1 MADVPATE
9 EAVAAEFA
17 IGGAAASFC
26 GQWLCVKAG
35 FEKKDGVVFLRD
47 ALGTKAPSDD
57 VLKAVGDETRWW
69 TRGDVSNA
77 LLSPTGLRVGSV
89 QVFKAAP
96 GECHGR
102 AAKRYIAFGTRPRNE
117 DGSLANVRD
126 QMLARMAGT
135 LGSNGGTAASTATT
149 TTAPPSHCR
158 PARPAPAAPLPPPL
172 PPPPLAAGATSTP
185 PETPRSGQ
193 GRCSRDDEHH
203 ALPPPPSLIAPFGS
217 PKSGALFF
225 SPPPRL
231 FLFLHGLPAHSSSQI
246 KLVLSTRDKK

>member
-69 TRGDVSNA
+69 TKGDVSNA

-102 AAKRYIAFGTRPRNE
+102 AAKRYIAFGTRPRNDTE
-117 DGSLANVRD
+117 DCDECNEGAAIVD
-126 QMLARMAGT
+126 DVG
-135 LGSNGGTAASTATT
+135 LGIALLSSKEAAPAS
-149 TTAPPSHCR
+149 PPS
-158 PARPAPAAPLPPPL
+158 
-172 PPPPLAAGATSTP
+172 
-185 PETPRSGQ
+185 
-193 GRCSRDDEHH
+193 
-203 ALPPPPSLIAPFGS
+203 
-217 PKSGALFF
+217 
-225 SPPPRL
+225 
-231 FLFLHGLPAHSSSQI
+231 SSSFFPRQPAS
-246 KLVLSTRDKK
+246 LSSTSKVWGCG

>member
-126 QMLARMAGT
+126 QMLARMAST
-135 LGSNGGTAASTATT
+135 LGSNEEVKRREKKVAGPQLCAARNATMH
-149 TTAPPSHCR
+149 APPISPR
-158 PARPAPAAPLPPPL
+158 A
-172 PPPPLAAGATSTP
+172 LAFAFMGMW
-185 PETPRSGQ
+185 
-193 GRCSRDDEHH
+193 H
-203 ALPPPPSLIAPFGS
+203 
-217 PKSGALFF
+217 
-225 SPPPRL
+225 
-231 FLFLHGLPAHSSSQI
+231 
-246 KLVLSTRDKK
+246 LVGCK

>member
-35 FEKKDGVVFLRD
+35 FEKKDGIVFLRD

-69 TRGDVSNA
+69 TKGDVSNA

-102 AAKRYIAFGTRPRNE
+102 AAKRYIAFGTGPRNE
-117 DGSLANVRD
+117 DGSLANVKD

-135 LGSNGGTAASTATT
+135 LGSNGGTVASTAA
-149 TTAPPSHCR
+149 TTAAAASSSSSSSSSPSPPSSAVGPGYCASADGEFQYQDTARSRLLLGSVGSGGRVVVRGETQPTSRLLLDVR
-158 PARPAPAAPLPPPL
+158 PS
-172 PPPPLAAGATSTP
+172 PPPPLGIGDYP
-185 PETPRSGQ
+185 
-193 GRCSRDDEHH
+193 
-203 ALPPPPSLIAPFGS
+203 LPGNPL
-217 PKSGALFF
+217 
-225 SPPPRL
+225 PRL
-231 FLFLHGLPAHSSSQI
+231 
-246 KLVLSTRDKK
+246 